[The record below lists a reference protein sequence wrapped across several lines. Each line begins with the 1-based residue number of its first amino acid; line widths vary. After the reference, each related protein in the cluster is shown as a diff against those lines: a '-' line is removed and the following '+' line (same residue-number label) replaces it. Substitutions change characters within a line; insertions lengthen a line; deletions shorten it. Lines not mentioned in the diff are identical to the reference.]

1 MPNDMIEI
9 ENELRSVAQ
18 EKRRVEEQIMGFLQ
32 RIHHEE
38 TWLKRNMPATM
49 DYQQTVEEVLALQA
63 YVEEL
68 QAQVACLDD
77 ILLELTLERE
87 QWLNPHLALAV

>member
-1 MPNDMIEI
+1 MPNDVIEV
-9 ENELRSVAQ
+9 ENELRSVAR
-18 EKRRVEEQIMGFLQ
+18 EKRWVEEQIMEFRQ
-32 RIHHEE
+32 RIHQGE
-38 TWLKRNMPATM
+38 TWLKNNAPTTIG
-49 DYQQTVEEVLALQA
+49 YQQTVEEVLALQA

-77 ILLELTLERE
+77 VLLELTLERE